1 MVFNDFLPAAFFA
14 KLLMGKSSRSA
25 LSLVGCIRN
34 IKIHISFTTISK
46 PIQIYSSCGIKAQIF
61 SQCITDVLVLRVME
75 LLLEAVY
82 LDSTDIG

>member
-34 IKIHISFTTISK
+34 IKIHFHSQISGNLFKS
-46 PIQIYSSCGIKAQIF
+46 IQLVKIKAQIF